1 MLSDDTLTI
10 QPMVAEHLP
19 GALRLSQA
27 EKWPHRIE
35 DWTLI
40 LNLSKGVVAID
51 NDEVVAT
58 AMTTPFGSVATL
70 NMIIV
75 AERMRGRGLG
85 RKMMERVMRLIEPK
99 EWRLVATQDGL
110 PLYEKLGFRQT
121 GKILQH
127 QGVVQAPADAEQL
140 ARPGADGLGMATS
153 EDLAILA
160 ALDERATGMDRTS
173 LVCELLQVGAIFAIR
188 AAGCIVA
195 FAAVRPFG
203 RGEVV
208 GPVVAADAG
217 QAHRLLGHILAER
230 AGKFVRVDT
239 EASTG
244 LAPWLSEHGLAHA
257 GGGIAMRLGP
267 PVPDNGPPYTFALAA
282 QALG

>member
-1 MLSDDTLTI
+1 MLTDDTLTI
-10 QPMVAEHLP
+10 LPMAAAHLP

-35 DWTLI
+35 DWSLI
-40 LNLSKGVVAID
+40 LNLSKGLVAID
-51 NDEVVAT
+51 NDEIVAT
-58 AMTTPFGSVATL
+58 ALTTPFGSVATL

-85 RKMMERVMRLIEPK
+85 RKMMVSVMRLIEPR

-110 PLYEKLGFRQT
+110 PLYEKLGFRET
-121 GKILQH
+121 GRILQH
-127 QGVVQAPADAEQL
+127 QGIVQAPADAEQL
-140 ARPGADGLGMATS
+140 AMPGADGLGMAS
-153 EDLAILA
+153 LEDLPILVQ
-160 ALDERATGMDRTS
+160 LDERATGMGRTS
-173 LVCELLQVGAIFAIR
+173 LVSELLRVGKILAIR
-188 AAGCIVA
+188 EEGRIVA

-217 QAHRLLGHILAER
+217 HAHRLLGHILAER

-244 LAPWLSEHGLAHA
+244 LAPWLSERGLAHA

-267 PVPDNGPPYTFALAA
+267 PVPDSGPPYTFALAA